1 MRGRGALVVV
11 LVFVGAAG
19 GASAEPYLAVQ
30 KGLKC
35 MVCHTSPSG
44 GGKRSAYGN
53 VFAQQELAARL
64 LGASDGKY
72 DYWTGEVTRWLAVGA
87 DVRASWEE
95 LRTPGQPD
103 SDSTEL
109 REMLAYGELRLWPD
123 YLMYYIDARL
133 RPDDPLVR
141 EQYLRLSTS
150 DGRVYLKGGEFFL
163 PFGLRLQD
171 DEAFIRQVPGINFNT
186 PDTGWELGA
195 ELGDW
200 SAQLAITRGTA
211 GGPEVDNGKQYS
223 LVLSRVQPKWRIGG
237 SFNFNDAEIGD
248 RQMQNL
254 FGGLRTG
261 RVSWLAEIDYI
272 IDDGTATG
280 RRKLWMSL
288 IEANVQI
295 RRAHNLKLTFEYLD
309 PDVDVDND
317 QQNRTSIVWE
327 YSPMQFLQTRAGYR
341 SYDGIPQNPAQNR
354 KQLFLELHA
363 LF

>member
-1 MRGRGALVVV
+1 VTGRRALMVGLALLGAT
-11 LVFVGAAG
+11 ATAH
-19 GASAEPYLAVQ
+19 AEPYLAIQ

-44 GGKRSAYGN
+44 GGKRTAYGN
-53 VFAQQELAARL
+53 VFAQQEMAARL
-64 LGASDGKY
+64 LGGENGKY
-72 DYWTGEVTRWLAVGA
+72 KYWTGEVTRWLAVGA
-87 DVRASWEE
+87 DLRGGWEE

-103 SDSTEL
+103 STATEL
-109 REMLAYGELRLWPD
+109 QELLAYGELRLWPD
-123 YLMYYIDARL
+123 RLMFYIDARL

-150 DGRVYLKGGEFFL
+150 DGRLYVKGGEFFL

-211 GGPEVDNGKQYS
+211 GGPEIDSGKQYS
-223 LVLSRVQPKWRIGG
+223 LLLSLVRPDWHVGG
-237 SFNFNDAEIGD
+237 SFNFNDAAVGD

-254 FGGLRTG
+254 FAGLRTG
-261 RVSWLAEIDYI
+261 RITWLGEIDYI
-272 IDDGTATG
+272 IDEGTPTG

-288 IEANVQI
+288 LEANIQI
-295 RRAHNLKLTFEYLD
+295 RRAHNLKLTIEYLD

-317 QQNRTSIVWE
+317 QQNRASIVWE

-341 SYDGIPQNPAQNR
+341 NYDGIPQNPAQNR
-354 KQLFLELHA
+354 KQLFVELHA